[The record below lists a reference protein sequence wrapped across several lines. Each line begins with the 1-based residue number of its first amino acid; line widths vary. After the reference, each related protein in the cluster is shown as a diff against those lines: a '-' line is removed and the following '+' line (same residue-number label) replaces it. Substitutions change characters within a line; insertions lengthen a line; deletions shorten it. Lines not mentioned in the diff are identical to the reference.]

1 MNRLDIQTTR
11 IGQGPA
17 GLTLVVDGV
26 SLVDLVAA
34 YEGSRGYEPAG
45 AYGGLVPERLSVM
58 ADRGTYLLGTS
69 PDQLP
74 AIGSAWLLGCS
85 CGEVGCWPL
94 VARIEVSPRRVRWTD
109 FSQPFRESWDYTD
122 FGPFVF
128 TRGEYEA
135 TVARAARMTAGPA

>member
-58 ADRGTYLLGTS
+58 ADLGTYLLGTS

-74 AIGSAWLLGCS
+74 ALGSAWLLGC
-85 CGEVGCWPL
+85 
-94 VARIEVSPRRVRWTD
+94 
-109 FSQPFRESWDYTD
+109 
-122 FGPFVF
+122 
-128 TRGEYEA
+128 
-135 TVARAARMTAGPA
+135 